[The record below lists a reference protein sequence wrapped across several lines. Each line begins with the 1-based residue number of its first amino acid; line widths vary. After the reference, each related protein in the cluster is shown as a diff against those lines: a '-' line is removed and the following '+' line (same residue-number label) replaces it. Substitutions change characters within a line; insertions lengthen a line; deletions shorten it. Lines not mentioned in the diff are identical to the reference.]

1 MASWRTRTS
10 WALWRYRCRK
20 DARRFS
26 AALSEP
32 EAAQAAHLRSILRR
46 TEGSQW
52 AKAQGIDG
60 TTTVEVFRERVPVQ
74 DPGELAQWTDRL
86 IRGETAVLSRD
97 PVERL
102 VPTSGTTGPSKLI
115 PMTRASRREYSI
127 AVNLWMH
134 DCFEQCPSLQRGR
147 AYIATSPAVNLPSVD
162 SAIPV
167 GFAEDAAYLG
177 AWERRVLNQILAVP
191 THVAQLRDAAWRTA
205 TREHLFR
212 SPDLRFLSL
221 WHPGYLE
228 ALFDPDEFADL
239 AMRWK
244 NLSLISCWSDGA
256 CRGPSERLM
265 AHFPQARH
273 RPKGL
278 WLTEGAVSVP
288 WGARCPVALESGFF
302 EFEAEDGTT
311 WLAHELQRD
320 ATYRPILTNHAGLFR
335 YRLGDLVRVDGHL
348 GRTPSLRWLGRAD
361 QAVDLCGEKLN
372 DAQLAV
378 ALARVGWGKAFRLIP
393 MRDEHPPCYQCVIE
407 EPIET
412 FPIQRFENALR
423 CNPHYN
429 WARQLGQL
437 STLRIRQTAPLK
449 TGKPLTPTSPHR
461 KGSYLC
467 EKW

>member
-1 MASWRTRTS
+1 MS
-10 WALWRYRCRK
+10 WAVWRYRCRK
-20 DARRFS
+20 DARRFN
-26 AALSEP
+26 AALAEP
-32 EAAQAAHLRSILRR
+32 EAAQAAHLRLILRR
-46 TEGSQW
+46 TEGSQL
-52 AKAQGIDG
+52 AKAYGIDG
-60 TTTVEVFRERVPVQ
+60 MSTVEAFRKRVSVQ
-74 DPGELAQWTDRL
+74 DPAELAQWTDRL
-86 IRGETAVLSRD
+86 IQGERNVFSRD

-115 PMTRASRREYSI
+115 PMTRASRREYST

-134 DCFEQCPSLQRGR
+134 DCFQQCPTLQTGR
-147 AYIATSPAVNLPSVD
+147 AYIATSPVINPPSVD

-212 SPDLRFLSL
+212 STDLRLLSL

-228 ALFDPDEFADL
+228 ALFDTDEFADL
-239 AMRWK
+239 AKRWK

-278 WLTEGAVSVP
+278 WLTEGAVTVP
-288 WGARCPVALESGFF
+288 WGVHCALALESGFF
-302 EFEAEDGTT
+302 EFEAEDGTA
-311 WLAHELQRD
+311 WLAHQLERD

-361 QAVDLCGEKLN
+361 QVVDLCGEKLN
-372 DAQLAV
+372 DAQIAV
-378 ALARVGWGKAFRLIP
+378 ALARVGWDKAFRLIP
-393 MRDEHPPCYQCVIE
+393 IRNEHLPCYQCVID
-407 EPIET
+407 EPTET
-412 FPIQRFENALR
+412 FPIQRFETALR
-423 CNPHYN
+423 RNPHYD

-437 STLRIRQTAPLK
+437 SALRIRQMAPSHS
-449 TGKPLTPTSPHR
+449 GNPPTPTSPHR

-467 EKW
+467 EMD